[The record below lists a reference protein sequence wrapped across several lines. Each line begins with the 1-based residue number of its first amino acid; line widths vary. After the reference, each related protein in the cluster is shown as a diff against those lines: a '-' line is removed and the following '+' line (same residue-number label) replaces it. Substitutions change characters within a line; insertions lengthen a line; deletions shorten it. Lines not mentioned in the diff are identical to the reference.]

1 VTTFSIIPDTT
12 QNSNLKIISNT
23 TNVKVTSPNTES
35 KVTVVDGLQV
45 SNLKIFSSNT
55 SANVSI
61 VGFGGPS
68 GILFAT
74 SPVLYDS
81 VTKTI
86 SLGPIDAGTI

>member
-1 VTTFSIIPDTT
+1 MTTFSIIPDTT

-68 GILFAT
+68 GIVAAN
-74 SPVLYDS
+74 SPLVYNS
-81 VTKTI
+81 ATKTL
-86 SLGPIDAGTI
+86 SLNAIDGGNI